1 MLKGRLWNNKCGRT
15 MKKNQY
21 ILPMV
26 RIVSVSNEGMLCGS
40 TVQAEVISIGGQGN
54 PGKGR

>member
-1 MLKGRLWNNKCGRT
+1 

-21 ILPMV
+21 ILPKV

-40 TVQAEVISIGGQGN
+40 TEQAEVISIGGQGN

>member
-1 MLKGRLWNNKCGRT
+1 
-15 MKKNQY
+15 MKMNQY

-40 TVQAEVISIGGQGN
+40 TEQAEVISIGGQGN